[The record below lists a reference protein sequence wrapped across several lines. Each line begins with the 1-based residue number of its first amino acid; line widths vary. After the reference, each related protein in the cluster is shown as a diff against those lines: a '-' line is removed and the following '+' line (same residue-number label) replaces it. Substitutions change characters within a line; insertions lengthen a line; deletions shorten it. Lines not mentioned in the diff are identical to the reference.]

1 MGWLEY
7 WPLPWPL
14 LYGALPLRVLLV
26 LSLVLLLLLLR
37 RIHGSGVKSATGSP

>member
-14 LYGALPLRVLLV
+14 LYGTLPLRVLVV
-26 LSLVLLLLLLR
+26 LSLAPLLMLLR
-37 RIHGSGVKSATGSP
+37 RLHGPGVNSATGSP